1 MNMTEISKRLLAVLT
16 GVLVVSAGIGFV
28 MPPIWRMNAWPT
40 QCDMDNRV
48 ITSKGESKTGIYTE
62 HYVILEDNTT
72 VWVSPASYIV
82 LTKGQRFNHPICRNH
97 HNASTYP
104 DTYSD

>member
-1 MNMTEISKRLLAVLT
+1 MTDLPKKLLAALI
-16 GVLVVSAGIGFV
+16 GVLIISAGVGFLL
-28 MPPIWRMNAWPT
+28 PPIWRVGEWPT
-40 QCDMDNRV
+40 HCDMDDRV
-48 ITSKGESKTGIYTE
+48 ITYKGESKTGIYTE
-62 HYVILEDNTT
+62 HYVILDNNST

-82 LTKGQRFNHPICRNH
+82 LSKGERFNYPICRSR

>member
-1 MNMTEISKRLLAVLT
+1 MSMIEISKRLLAVLA

-28 MPPIWRMNAWPT
+28 MPPIWRMSDWPT
-40 QCDMDNRV
+40 QCDMDDRI
-48 ITSKGESKTGIYTE
+48 ITYKGESKTGIYTE
-62 HYVILEDNTT
+62 YYVILDNNST

-82 LTKGQRFNHPICRNH
+82 LSEGDRFNYPICRSR